1 MQSRPAGMKTL
12 ALIVI
17 VLGVI
22 ALALLAALVDLARGR
37 RPLLLQPA
45 PAAA

>member
-1 MQSRPAGMKTL
+1 MKTL

-17 VLGVI
+17 VLGVVT
-22 ALALLAALVDLARGR
+22 LALLAAFAELARGR
-37 RPLLLQPA
+37 RPLLIRSA